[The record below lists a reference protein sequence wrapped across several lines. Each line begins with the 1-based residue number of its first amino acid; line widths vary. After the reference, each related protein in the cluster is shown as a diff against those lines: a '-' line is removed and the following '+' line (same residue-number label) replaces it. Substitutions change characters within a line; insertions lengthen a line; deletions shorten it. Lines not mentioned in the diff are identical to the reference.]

1 MAKIPPKP
9 GLLPDF
15 NPFHTDDC
23 DGQPNLPPDVEQS
36 DSFAIS
42 SQFFTDKIIEQLVE
56 RTNKCAGEAEQLLN
70 ARVWQLTYKQEV

>member
-9 GLLPDF
+9 GLRPDF

-56 RTNKCAGEAEQLLN
+56 WTNKYVEQ
-70 ARVWQLTYKQEV
+70 QQESRNNH